1 VHQHNTNCHELA
13 FKGSAMEF
21 VDRADARPEPI
32 PVARCR
38 DLLGEEAEALTDEE
52 VVLIR
57 RHAETMAQVV
67 VEMFVERRR
76 IPG

>member
-1 VHQHNTNCHELA
+1 
-13 FKGSAMEF
+13 MEF
-21 VDRADARPEPI
+21 ADRADTRPEPI
-32 PVARCR
+32 PLVRCR
-38 DLLGEEAEALTDEE
+38 ELLGEEAEALTDEE

-67 VEMFVERRR
+67 VEIFVERRR